1 MMSYKKYLTA
11 LICSLLI
18 SHSTFAEDET
28 NYKENN
34 LSGDWGGT
42 RTTLDNKG
50 VAADIIY
57 KFDVIGNVVGG
68 IKEGVRALDNLDVI
82 FSFDGEKIA
91 GVKGLSAKI
100 HLLNNFGGHPDAD
113 LVGSAQGID
122 NFEAPRATAKLYQ
135 AFIEQNLFGNVLSVL
150 AGLYDL
156 NSEFYV
162 TDSSALF
169 IHSTFGI
176 GTDVAQSGQNGPSIF
191 PFTSVGGRVRV
202 NPTETTYI
210 QAAILDGVPGD
221 VDNVHGTHIEF
232 DKNDGWLVIGEA
244 GYTPDNA
251 KIAVGGWYYTEKFDH
266 QILLDDNGDPLKKR
280 SQGAYI
286 IGEKQLYE
294 ESKDQ
299 GLIAFARFGVANG
312 SVNQL
317 NYAWSGGLVYTG
329 LFDGRDEGKLGL
341 GITGAHNGKEFRE
354 VALNAATPVDAA
366 ETTFELTYSDK
377 ITPWLSVQPDIQYII
392 NPGTDK
398 SLDNALVIGT
408 RFTINF

>member
-1 MMSYKKYLTA
+1 MSYKKFLTVFIFSA
-11 LICSLLI
+11 LLSN
-18 SHSTFAEDET
+18 TAYAEDET

-42 RTTLDNKG
+42 RTSLADKG
-50 VAADIIY
+50 ITTDIVY
-57 KFDVIGNVVGG
+57 KSDIMSNVSGG

-82 FSFDGEKIA
+82 FSFDGEKIT

-122 NFEAPRATAKLYQ
+122 NFEAPRATGKLYQ
-135 AFIEQNLFGNVLSVL
+135 AFIEQNLFDDKLSIL

-191 PFTSVGGRVRV
+191 PFTSVGNRMRV
-202 NPTETTYI
+202 NPTKTTYI
-210 QAAILDGVPGD
+210 QAAILDGVSGD
-221 VDNVHGTHIEF
+221 LDNVHGTHIEF
-232 DKNDGWLVIGEA
+232 DKNDGWLVVGET

-266 QILLDDNGDPLKKR
+266 QTLVDSNGDPLKKR

-286 IGEKQLYE
+286 IGEKQLYK

-299 GLIAFARFGVANG
+299 GLTAFARFGVANG
-312 SVNQL
+312 SVNQF

-329 LFDGRDEGKLGL
+329 LFKGRDEGKLGL
-341 GITGAHNGKEFRE
+341 GITGAHNGKEFKQ
-354 VALNAATPVDAA
+354 AAATPVDAA

-377 ITPWLSVQPDIQYII
+377 ITPWLFVQPDIQYVI
-392 NPGTDK
+392 NPSTNK
-398 SLDNALVIGT
+398 SFDNALIIGT